1 MAAPNLQ
8 TPTTINGKTAFLAL
22 SSTNE
27 TAFLSNAA
35 SSGKLQTLY
44 SLTIANNSSAG
55 TADVTIRVYNAA
67 SGGTAFVVGPITVPV
82 GGAVI
87 PIGAEN
93 RLNLEEDRRIT
104 IQASAANYLTAI
116 ASYDEVS

>member
-8 TPTTINGKTAFLAL
+8 TPATINGKTAFLAL
-22 SSTNE
+22 SSASE
-27 TAFLSNAA
+27 TAFIANAA
-35 SSGKLQTLY
+35 SSGKLLTLY

-67 SGGTAFVVGPITVPV
+67 SGGTAFVIGPITVPV

>member
-8 TPTTINGKTAFLAL
+8 TPTTINGKTTFLAL

-35 SSGKLQTLY
+35 SSGKLQTVHA
-44 SLTIANNSSAG
+44 LTISNNSSAG
-55 TADVTIRVYNAA
+55 AADVTVRIYNAA
-67 SGGTAFVVGPITVPV
+67 SGGTAFVLGPITVPV
-82 GGAVI
+82 GQSVI

-93 RLNLEEDRRIT
+93 KLNLEEDRRIT